1 MSSQSVHQSGI
12 IYWYWNNIA
21 EQCQRSLNWAY
32 RKGTGINTFQTC
44 LLCVNDYLFTWHD
57 EVQLMIIEDSCKIID
72 WELHIGLMRATD
84 HKNKVACDMREGWF
98 QKLEEC
104 LRNHFSNKWK
114 LLSCKNYLNLEIL
127 WDYHLQTPTKKQSL
141 PPSWLYADFP
151 SNSIVHCQCQL
162 KLIIY
167 LSSLKNGNHNWDS
180 AWISDLIIHEIFCSH
195 AIGLNSS
202 HDWIFLSKTWG
213 ISKNLPQL
221 SKLLA

>member
-1 MSSQSVHQSGI
+1 
-12 IYWYWNNIA
+12 
-21 EQCQRSLNWAY
+21 
-32 RKGTGINTFQTC
+32 
-44 LLCVNDYLFTWHD
+44 
-57 EVQLMIIEDSCKIID
+57 MIIEDSCKIID

-98 QKLEEC
+98 QRTWGMLVATFPINGNCWVVKII
-104 LRNHFSNKWK
+104 SIWK
-114 LLSCKNYLNLEIL
+114 YCGTITSKHPQKTI
-127 WDYHLQTPTKKQSL
+127 SL

-195 AIGLNSS
+195 AIGLNTS
-202 HDWIFLSKTWG
+202 HDRIFPG
-213 ISKNLPQL
+213 
-221 SKLLA
+221 